1 MQVSYLFNG
10 LTKNKLIINLVNY
23 FHQIQS
29 DKYKLQLNIKVET
42 VEILTKS
49 IDECQLIYLLL
60 RIINLLVGY
69 LEPDYIFK
77 LNVYFSD
84 NNNNNNFY

>member
-60 RIINLLVGY
+60 RIINQ
-69 LEPDYIFK
+69 DYIFK

-84 NNNNNNFY
+84 NNNNNFY

>member
-60 RIINLLVGY
+60 RIINQ
-69 LEPDYIFK
+69 DYIFK